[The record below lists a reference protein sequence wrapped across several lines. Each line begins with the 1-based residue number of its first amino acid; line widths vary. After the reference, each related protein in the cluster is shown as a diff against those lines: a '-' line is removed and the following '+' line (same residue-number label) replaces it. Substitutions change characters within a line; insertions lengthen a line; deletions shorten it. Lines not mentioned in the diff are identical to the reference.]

1 MVTQIQMYGI
11 MNISNYKLI
20 TKTFEFLIFQVLANM
35 YQRSNIYFV
44 IPSF

>member
-1 MVTQIQMYGI
+1 MVTQIQMYGF

-20 TKTFEFLIFQVLANM
+20 TKTFEFVLFQGLANM

-44 IPSF
+44 ISSF